1 MRVPARDGIKR
12 IIIIA
17 FFFAA
22 SAVEFG
28 TYPVA
33 SVVEFRVQ
41 APRFATSSHKEN
53 LSARARARARDRD
66 AIRVAIRRSVWVF
79 VDRRGAC
86 KRDGRTGVE

>member
-12 IIIIA
+12 VIIIA

-41 APRFATSSHKEN
+41 APRFPTSSHRKSF
-53 LSARARARARDRD
+53 LSARARASHRDGIRD
-66 AIRVAIRRSVWVF
+66 AIRRSVRVF

-86 KRDGRTGVE
+86 ARDGRSE

>member
-12 IIIIA
+12 VIIIA

-41 APRFATSSHKEN
+41 APRFPTSSH
-53 LSARARARARDRD
+53 R
-66 AIRVAIRRSVWVF
+66 
-79 VDRRGAC
+79 
-86 KRDGRTGVE
+86 